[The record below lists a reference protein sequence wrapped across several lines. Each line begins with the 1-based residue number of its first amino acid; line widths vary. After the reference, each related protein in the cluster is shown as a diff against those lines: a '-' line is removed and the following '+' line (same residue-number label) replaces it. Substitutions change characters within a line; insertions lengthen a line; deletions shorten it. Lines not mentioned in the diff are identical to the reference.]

1 MPSESKTSWAKLRV
15 GVMAVGAMVILA
27 VVIVLITGSTSIFTA
42 HATIYTYLSDAAS
55 LTNGAPVN
63 LNGIP
68 IGKVKDIHLSGLSD
82 PQKTV
87 RIKMQVEKDKL
98 AAIPVDSL
106 TSISSANVLGTK
118 FINIKKGK
126 APDTVRDE
134 GTLPSLNTAE
144 FEDVVQQGYAI
155 LTALKGTVDRINDV
169 VVKVSGIVGNIEN
182 GSGSIGKLLVDTT
195 LYDNLL
201 KIVGTFQSLADAL
214 NSNKGT
220 IGRLINDP
228 SLYNQIHDE
237 LARFDDIMKGLQ
249 EGQGTAGKLLKDTAL
264 YDEMRKSIAQVNTL
278 LADLNA
284 GKGTAGKLLKSDELA
299 NQLKATIGRIDL
311 ILDKVNSGQGTIGQL
326 LVNTQLYDNL
336 SGATREMHELMKDF
350 RANPKKFLRIKLSL
364 F

>member
-15 GVMAVGAMVILA
+15 GIMAIVAMVILA
-27 VVIVLITGSTSIFTA
+27 VVIVLITGSTNIFTA
-42 HATIYTYLSDAAS
+42 HATIYTYLSDAAT

-63 LNGIP
+63 LNGIL
-68 IGKVKDIHLSGLSD
+68 IGKVKDIRLSGLQD
-82 PQKTV
+82 PQKIV
-87 RIKMQVEKDKL
+87 RIAMQVEEGKL
-98 AAIPVDSL
+98 AAIPVDSV
-106 TSISSANVLGTK
+106 TSISAANVLGTK

-126 APDTVRDE
+126 TPNTVKNG

-169 VVKVSGIVGNIEN
+169 VEKVGGIVDSIEN
-182 GSGSIGKLLVDTT
+182 GNGSIGKLLVDST

-201 KIVGTFQSLADAL
+201 KIVGTFQSLADTL
-214 NSNKGT
+214 NSGKGT
-220 IGRLINDP
+220 IGKLINDP
-228 SLYNQIHDE
+228 SVYNQIHDE
-237 LARFDDIMKGLQ
+237 LARFDNIMKGLQ
-249 EGQGTAGKLLKDTAL
+249 EGQGTIGKFLKDPAL
-264 YDEMRKSIAQVNTL
+264 YDEMHKTVAQFNSL

-299 NQLKATIGRIDL
+299 NQLKATIGRMDV
-311 ILDKVNSGQGTIGQL
+311 ILDKIGSGQGTIGQL

-350 RANPKKFLRIKLSL
+350 RANPKKFLRIKLSI